1 MFSENTIFPHSH
13 WWKSWGFPGTWDG
26 KESTWN
32 AGNPERSPGEGNGKP
47 TPVFLPGKSHGQ
59 RRLVDY
65 SLWGHKSSDTTERLS
80 ACAHTHTH
88 SFRLGFLLLLL
99 SHFFLIFLQLWFPG
113 TSLVVQW
120 LRLCASKAVGQRLDI
135 SLVREPRSHWF
146 MLPGT
151 ASKKKRPWFHWRSC
165 HQIVPPHPSS
175 LQLSTDPWG
184 VPSLSLNPPTS
195 GSYSFHLYSCHH
207 FWL

>member
-1 MFSENTIFPHSH
+1 MQSSVCLQY
-13 WWKSWGFPGTWDG
+13 G
-26 KESTWN
+26 
-32 AGNPERSPGEGNGKP
+32 R
-47 TPVFLPGKSHGQ
+47 PVFNPWIGKISW
-59 RRLVDY
+59 RRK
-65 SLWGHKSSDTTERLS
+65 WQTHSSILAWKIPWTEETGGLQSMGSQIIRHNW
-80 ACAHTHTH
+80 ATKRVCAHTHTH